1 MKRSKLRIMLRLAG
15 LLKPLM
21 HIMALAITMGVAGF
35 FCAQFITIFG
45 GYAILGVADGA
56 DVTALFVW
64 IGIMSLARGLLH
76 CAEQYSNHYIAFRLL
91 AILRDKIFGKL
102 RTLCPAKLECR
113 EKGSLI
119 SVITSDIELLE
130 VFYAHTVSPAAIA
143 LIMSVG
149 MAIFIGSFHWILG
162 IIAACAYIFVGVV
175 VPVIISKI
183 CGDRAEKF
191 RSENGRL
198 NSFVLECLYG
208 LNEMIQYATGA
219 KKLADLRRRTETLN
233 SANKRLKEGE
243 GITAAFTAASAV
255 VFPMV
260 ILLVSSVLYSGG
272 SVGFDGVLI
281 PVIAMFS
288 SFGPVIALAN
298 LGGGLQQ
305 TFAAADRVL
314 DILDETPQVEENLTG
329 SEIAYTGA
337 QVENVS
343 FSYGGETVLNNVSAE
358 IPQTGIVGI
367 SGRSG
372 SGKSTLIKLL
382 MRFWD
387 IRHGSIKISGE
398 EIRDIKTASLRNS
411 ESYVT
416 QDTHIF
422 NDTIEAN
429 LRIAKPDATREEI
442 ETACR
447 KASVHD
453 FIMSLPQG
461 YDTVAGELGGML
473 SAGEKQRIGVARA
486 FLHDSPLVLMDEPT
500 SSLDAFNEAVILKSL
515 VEEKGRRAVVL
526 VSHRPSTMRI
536 ADKIYTAESGRMS

>member
-1 MKRSKLRIMLRLAG
+1 MFARTQDEA
-15 LLKPLM
+15 
-21 HIMALAITMGVAGF
+21 VAAVLNGS
-35 FCAQFITIFG
+35 
-45 GYAILGVADGA
+45 GY
-56 DVTALFVW
+56 
-64 IGIMSLARGLLH
+64 
-76 CAEQYSNHYIAFRLL
+76 
-91 AILRDKIFGKL
+91 
-102 RTLCPAKLECR
+102 
-113 EKGSLI
+113 
-119 SVITSDIELLE
+119 IE
-130 VFYAHTVSPAAIA
+130 
-143 LIMSVG
+143 
-149 MAIFIGSFHWILG
+149 
-162 IIAACAYIFVGVV
+162 
-175 VPVIISKI
+175 
-183 CGDRAEKF
+183 
-191 RSENGRL
+191 
-198 NSFVLECLYG
+198 
-208 LNEMIQYATGA
+208 
-219 KKLADLRRRTETLN
+219 
-233 SANKRLKEGE
+233 
-243 GITAAFTAASAV
+243 
-255 VFPMV
+255 
-260 ILLVSSVLYSGG
+260 
-272 SVGFDGVLI
+272 FDGVLI

-314 DILDETPQVEENLTG
+314 DILDETPQVEENMSGT
-329 SEIAYTGA
+329 EITYTGA
-337 QVENVS
+337 KVENVS

-358 IPQTGIVGI
+358 IPQTGIIGI

-387 IRHGSIKISGE
+387 IQQGSVKISGE

-442 ETACR
+442 ENACR
-447 KASVHD
+447 RASVHD

-515 VEEKGRRAVVL
+515 AEEKNTHAVVL

>member
-1 MKRSKLRIMLRLAG
+1 MKRSKFRIMLRLAG

-21 HIMALAITMGVAGF
+21 HIMALAIIMGVAGF

-45 GYAILGVADGA
+45 GYAILGVLEGA

-64 IGIMSLARGLLH
+64 IGVMAIARGLLH

-130 VFYAHTVSPAAIA
+130 VFYAHTVSPVAIA

-149 MAIFIGSFHWILG
+149 MTIFIGSFHWILG
-162 IIAACAYIFVGVV
+162 FIAACAYIFVGGI

-219 KKLADLRRRTETLN
+219 KKLADLSRRTETLN
-233 SANKRLKEGE
+233 AANKRLKEGE
-243 GITAAFTAASAV
+243 GITAALTAASAV
-255 VFPMV
+255 VFPTIV
-260 ILLVSSVLYSGG
+260 LLVAAVLNGHGYIE
-272 SVGFDGVLI
+272 FDGVLI

-314 DILDETPQVEENLTG
+314 DILDETPQVEENMTG
-329 SEIAYTGA
+329 VEITYTGA
-337 QVENVS
+337 KVENVS

-358 IPQTGIVGI
+358 IPQTGIIGI

-387 IRHGSIKISGE
+387 IQQGSVKISGK
-398 EIRDIKTASLRNS
+398 EIRDIRTVSLRNS

-416 QDTHIF
+416 QDTHVF

-442 ETACR
+442 ENACR
-447 KASVHD
+447 RASVHD
-453 FIMSLPQG
+453 FIMSLPKAMTRLRG
-461 YDTVAGELGGML
+461 SLAECF
-473 SAGEKQRIGVARA
+473 QRVK
-486 FLHDSPLVLMDEPT
+486 
-500 SSLDAFNEAVILKSL
+500 SSE
-515 VEEKGRRAVVL
+515 
-526 VSHRPSTMRI
+526 
-536 ADKIYTAESGRMS
+536 